1 MDGTNAADADP
12 VGPVNHWLHSLFSQ
26 VDISLNGTQVT
37 TSTNT
42 YPYRAMIETLLSY
55 NDDTKMSQLMASL
68 FYEDQA
74 GRMDVVDFG
83 EAARNRGLWNRSRFT
98 RGSRVVD
105 MIGRIHADIF
115 FQNRYLLNEV
125 NVKIKLV
132 RSRNS
137 FCVINA
143 NAFQA
148 KIDSAVMFVR
158 KVKLSPSVFLAH
170 AKALENSTAKYPIRR
185 AVCKTITIP
194 NTFRDINVEKL
205 FSGQLPLHLVIGLI
219 ANDALNGLYD
229 RNPFNFT
236 QFNLMEILVYSDVQ
250 QQYGIKPL
258 ATDSRDKLPVLDH
271 FRFRSRDCR
280 HFV

>member
-1 MDGTNAADADP
+1 MNL
-12 VGPVNHWLHSLFSQ
+12 WLHSLSSQ

-42 YPYRAMIETLLSY
+42 YPYRAIIETLLSY
-55 NDDTKMSQLMASL
+55 SDDTKMSQLTSSL

-83 EAARNRGLWNRSRFT
+83 EAARNRGLSNRSRFT

-105 MIGRIHADIF
+105 MIGRINADIF
-115 FQNRYLLNEV
+115 FQNRYLLNKV
-125 NVKIKLV
+125 NIKIKLV
-132 RSRNS
+132 RNRNS
-137 FCVINA
+137 FCVMSA

-148 KIDSAVMFVR
+148 MIDSAIMFVR

-170 AKALENSTAKYPIRR
+170 VKHWRIPQPSIPYIYR

-205 FSGQLPLHLVIGLI
+205 FSG
-219 ANDALNGLYD
+219 
-229 RNPFNFT
+229 NFHRAW
-236 QFNLMEILVYSDVQ
+236 LS
-250 QQYGIKPL
+250 
-258 ATDSRDKLPVLDH
+258 VL
-271 FRFRSRDCR
+271 
-280 HFV
+280 